1 MLFSVCITY
10 YYKRNNIEDLLFELN
25 KYKSNDLEI
34 LIRNDNT
41 KHKLNLKS
49 NLRRVKIFNEKK
61 KSLGEIESIKFLLS
75 KSKGKYV
82 TIISDDDLISHKILN
97 DIKKSK
103 FLKQSY
109 IYRASTKLNNLN
121 KKYKILKINKHY
133 ILKNFLLRKIHLS
146 GTVGVFYSRNFLIKI
161 INSIN
166 IKKYNFDTYL
176 LFTAIFKGSY
186 RFSNFIFGFN
196 NISSSR
202 ISSKKINIRLYL
214 LDIKNLIN
222 NFKNKLNKDLFYN
235 FSKYNLENFY
245 SIIFRKNVNYSFF
258 DIKEINFF
266 ILRNNKSKFFKIYF
280 LVFFKFL
287 EYVLKLT
294 YNFFKYLK

>member
-121 KKYKILKINKHY
+121 KKHKILKINKHY

-202 ISSKKINIRLYL
+202 ISSKKINMRLYL